1 MGAMA
6 RAAGFVPLFLV
17 VALAAC
23 GGGSGS
29 SAAGSTSAEGS
40 AATGGEQTA
49 AVTPAS
55 TGTTIVA
62 RSYRFGRMLFDSRRQ
77 AIYIFQRDSRNRT
90 ACYGNCAR
98 AWPPVLTRG
107 SPRAGNGTRASLLG
121 TIRRRDGTRQ
131 VTYAGKPLYHYV
143 NEGPGQVL
151 CHNVNLNGGFWW
163 VIGPDGKR
171 RP

>member
-1 MGAMA
+1 MA
-6 RAAGFVPLFLV
+6 RAAGLLPLLLFA
-17 VALAAC
+17 ALTAC
-23 GGGSGS
+23 GGGSDS
-29 SAAGSTSAEGS
+29 SAAGSTAAESS
-40 AATGGEQTA
+40 AATGVKRTP
-49 AVTPAS
+49 AVTPAA

-62 RSYRFGRMLFDSRRQ
+62 RSSRFGPMLFDSRRQ

-90 ACYGNCAR
+90 ACYGPCAR

-107 SPRAGNGTRASLLG
+107 APRAGGGARASLLG

-163 VIGPDGKR
+163 VIGPDGRR

>member
-1 MGAMA
+1 MA
-6 RAAGFVPLFLV
+6 RAAGSLPLLLF

-23 GGGSGS
+23 GRGSDSSASGS
-29 SAAGSTSAEGS
+29 TAAESSAV
-40 AATGGEQTA
+40 TGVKQTP
-49 AVTPAS
+49 AVTPAA

-62 RSYRFGRMLFDSRRQ
+62 RSSRFGRMLFDSRRQ

-90 ACYGNCAR
+90 ACYGPCAR

-107 SPRAGNGTRASLLG
+107 APRAGSGVRASLLG
-121 TIRRRDGTRQ
+121 TIRRRDGTRH

-163 VIGPDGKR
+163 VIGPDGRR